1 MSLATLLSNIYL
13 KYSKYTRL
21 GYLYINL
28 LQQSLDKTYKEYKKK
43 VADNKALLAKV
54 IAYLMQNKKI
64 LQQAKDQATKKLFYL
79 ALDLRVSSKSVDIE
93 VDNINCLALDAL
105 VRFLLMLQS
114 TLGNLE
120 ALTSITGLGS
130 NPTF

>member
-1 MSLATLLSNIYL
+1 MSLAILLSNVYL

-21 GYLYINL
+21 GYLCVNL

-43 VADNKALLAKV
+43 VVDNKALLAKV
-54 IAYLMQNKKI
+54 ITYLMQNKKI
-64 LQQAKDQATKKLFYL
+64 LQQAKDQAAKKLFCL
-79 ALDLRVSSKSVDIE
+79 ALDLRISSKSVDVE

-105 VRFLLMLQS
+105 VRFLLILQS

-120 ALTSITGLGS
+120 ALTSIIGLGS